1 MFGQNALQNI
11 LKQNLVKILGI
22 EKMPEEQKNT
32 IIEKAIEI
40 IQKKIASRIMEEL
53 KDEDKNEFM
62 RISEEKNQMAIA
74 IFLQKKIPNLNK
86 IFMEEMTK
94 IKQELI

>member
-32 IIEKAIEI
+32 IVEKAIEI
-40 IQKKIASRIMEEL
+40 IQKKIASRVMEEL
-53 KDEDKNEFM
+53 KDEDKNEFIK
-62 RISEEKNQMAIA
+62 ISEGKNQMAIA